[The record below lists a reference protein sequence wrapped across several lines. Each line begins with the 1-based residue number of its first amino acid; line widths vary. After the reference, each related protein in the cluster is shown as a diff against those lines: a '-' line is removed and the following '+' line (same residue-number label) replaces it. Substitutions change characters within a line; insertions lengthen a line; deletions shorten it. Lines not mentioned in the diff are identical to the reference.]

1 MTSERREPVTTRVPA
16 TQKRAWAADAE
27 ALDMSQS
34 EFVRTMVQ
42 AGRRELGLETQAA
55 VAEGSEGERPR
66 EGKDLREQDPVEPA
80 SPGSNPG
87 GDGLEDRVLDVLAEE
102 GVCSWDDLL
111 DAVVGDLEAQLDE
124 TMERLL
130 EAGTVTYSG
139 REGGYVRRE

>member
-1 MTSERREPVTTRVPA
+1 MTTRVPA
-16 TQKRAWAADAE
+16 AQKREWAADAE

-42 AGRRELGLETQAA
+42 AGRRDLGLETTVA
-55 VAEGSEGERPR
+55 VAEESDDSEVEPPR
-66 EGKDLREQDPVEPA
+66 ESDPVEPA
-80 SPGSNPG
+80 SPGSDPG
-87 GDGLEDRVLDVLAEE
+87 GDGLEDRVLDVLAAE

-130 EAGTVTYSG
+130 EEGTVTYSG